1 MVFVIGL
8 ALIVVGVF
16 LLYLL
21 GNERGNQQKEDFLL
35 IGFQFRIMIY
45 MLIGSG
51 IIVILRKLILLF
63 FWESPV
69 SGLFYWAAGRFFWKK
84 SWNLVR
90 VSMESMM
97 RYTASL
103 SSSSSWAMMYFF
115 VGGFVLD
122 PDLLWCGIFQVHE
135 FIECKAKEPGQLV
148 GHFDG
153 NIPFPFFPS

>member
-63 FWESPV
+63 F
-69 SGLFYWAAGRFFWKK
+69 
-84 SWNLVR
+84 
-90 VSMESMM
+90 
-97 RYTASL
+97 
-103 SSSSSWAMMYFF
+103 
-115 VGGFVLD
+115 
-122 PDLLWCGIFQVHE
+122 
-135 FIECKAKEPGQLV
+135 
-148 GHFDG
+148 
-153 NIPFPFFPS
+153 